1 MKPDPLEQ
9 ALAAYGR
16 QPLPACPERLQSDV
30 WREIGR
36 RRCSV
41 WARLFPVAE
50 WRGFFANPRLALPAV
65 GLALA
70 IGLLPGLLLATPAA
84 DQRLASETFHF
95 EVFSSRAPLAA
106 LERFNVGSG
115 RVQP

>member
-1 MKPDPLEQ
+1 M
-9 ALAAYGR
+9 
-16 QPLPACPERLQSDV
+16 
-30 WREIGR
+30 
-36 RRCSV
+36 

-50 WRGFFANPRLALPAV
+50 WRGLFANPRLALPAV

-84 DQRLASETFHF
+84 DQRLARETFHF

-106 LERFNVGSG
+106 LERFNAGSG